1 MTVLAA
7 KTPNCSFDYRL
18 RFAQRQLELL
28 QLPQNLW
35 MDVMETLCG
44 EMGATQQ
51 LSVLREK
58 LDDIS
63 AA

>member
-1 MTVLAA
+1 
-7 KTPNCSFDYRL
+7 
-18 RFAQRQLELL
+18 
-28 QLPQNLW
+28 

-58 LDDIS
+58 LDHIS